1 MQDYFDAKAFCD
13 FKTKL
18 QNIAKHLGGG
28 WSRTSEMFGEY
39 LLRGALVN
47 AEGAEVF
54 ISYRHGE
61 PWRISGRAPKDYLGG
76 NPTKSINVSF
86 SRDAKAV
93 AAEINRRLLPEYLPF
108 FKEAKKSCDAN
119 ARREQKI
126 KEAYASFTH
135 LTGNA
140 PDGYTKKIHTD
151 DVDCAYRRATRERK
165 AFIPGVRAIIEV
177 NAQKEDSV
185 KVNLTLET
193 LTVDEATA
201 VLKFLRAGRLEAA
214 AKATIK
220 AVA

>member
-1 MQDYFDAKAFCD
+1 MQDYFDAKAFCE

-18 QNIAKHLGGG
+18 QNVANHLGGG
-28 WSRTSEMFGEY
+28 WSRASETFGEY

-47 AEGAEVF
+47 PEGAEVF

-61 PWRISGRAPKDYLGG
+61 PWRISGHAPKDYLGG
-76 NPTKSINVSF
+76 NPTKSINVGF

-119 ARREQKI
+119 ARREQAI
-126 KEAYASFTH
+126 KEAYAAFTQ

-140 PDGYTKKIHTD
+140 PDSYTKKIHTD
-151 DVDCAYRRATRERK
+151 AVDGGYRTARERK
-165 AFIPGVRAIIEV
+165 AFIPGVRATIEV
-177 NAQKEDSV
+177 NAWKEDSA

-193 LTVDEATA
+193 LTVEEAMA
-201 VLKFLRAGRLEAA
+201 VLQFLRAGRLEAA
-214 AKATIK
+214 AKARIK